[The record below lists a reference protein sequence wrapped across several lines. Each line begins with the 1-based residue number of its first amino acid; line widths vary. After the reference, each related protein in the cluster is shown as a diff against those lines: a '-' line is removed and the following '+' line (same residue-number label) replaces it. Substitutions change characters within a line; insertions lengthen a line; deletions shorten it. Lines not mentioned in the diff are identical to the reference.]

1 MKLKVDSN
9 TVIHLVNS
17 RPTELNRR
25 VIIAGILVYVAKRL
39 SYLSYCFRLEEI
51 GTALL
56 VFNLEEALLK
66 LRPFG
71 LPLDHNLLLK
81 CIKKI
86 NRVVNI
92 NDLKIFIQ
100 TARE

>member
-39 SYLSYCFRLEEI
+39 S
-51 GTALL
+51 
-56 VFNLEEALLK
+56 
-66 LRPFG
+66 
-71 LPLDHNLLLK
+71 
-81 CIKKI
+81 
-86 NRVVNI
+86 
-92 NDLKIFIQ
+92 
-100 TARE
+100 